1 MSVQIVSGL
10 FDSHDDAARAVDA
23 LEAAG
28 IARAE
33 ISVIGPAGYDAS
45 NTAASA
51 GAGAAVGAGAGL
63 LAGLGAF
70 AIPGIGP
77 VVGAG
82 WLASTVIGAAA
93 GGAAGGLLGAFADVA
108 AGEREDHLPPE
119 GVTLVTAHVDE
130 TQIDGARAILA
141 GSIETT
147 PSLIEAA

>member
-1 MSVQIVSGL
+1 MQIVSGL
-10 FDSHDDAARAVDA
+10 FDSHDQAVWAVDA

-28 IARAE
+28 IARDD
-33 ISVIGPAGYDAS
+33 ISVIGPAGDDAGS
-45 NTAASA
+45 AAASA

-93 GGAAGGLLGAFADVA
+93 GGAAGGLFGAFADVA
-108 AGEREDHLPPE
+108 AGEREVYPE
-119 GVTLVTAHVDE
+119 GVTLVTARVNE
-130 TQIDGARAILA
+130 TQAEEAQAILA
-141 GSIETT
+141 GSIRTA
-147 PSLIEAA
+147 PAFIEAA